1 MTPAN
6 NLRQNGP
13 TRIAV
18 ALYLSTI
25 IKLDVKYHIDG
36 IVNTCALI
44 VSLVDNWKPWC
55 NWSTFLL
62 LFQRTK

>member
-44 VSLVDNWKPWC
+44 VSLVDN
-55 NWSTFLL
+55 
-62 LFQRTK
+62 